1 MIEPS
6 IILNKT
12 SDTKPVN
19 FIRSYSCK
27 IPFDIIK
34 DKDKYIYSLMLFNS
48 LTEYNQY
55 QMEQNSISRDKEIN
69 ELKEKNSELEAKL
82 KELDI
87 VPTLPS
93 RITANEEAISMS
105 EETINSIMTEVIPSL
120 MV

>member
-1 MIEPS
+1 MKVLNNQSSTIPPKSE
-6 IILNKT
+6 IL
-12 SDTKPVN
+12 
-19 FIRSYSCK
+19 SYGCK
-27 IPFDIIK
+27 IPFDVIK
-34 DKDKYIYSLMLFNS
+34 DKDKYTYSLMLFNS

-55 QMEQNSISRDKEIN
+55 QMKQNSILRDKEIN
-69 ELKEKNSELEAKL
+69 ELKKKNSELEAKL

-93 RITANEEAISMS
+93 RITANEEAISIS